1 GDEMGMH
8 EEHMSTALN
17 TAAALGHRVA
27 VFANTHAEARA
38 IFLDMAGRVPEG
50 YAVEVR
56 RLNGGESL
64 TFEESGGR
72 IRFYS
77 LRGAG
82 YRGERVDRLFVP
94 VGTSPEQLLD
104 IWPAM
109 QTSSV
114 RVLTGY

>member
-1 GDEMGMH
+1 MH
-8 EEHMSTALN
+8 VEHMETALN
-17 TAAALGHRVA
+17 TAAALGQRVA
-27 VFANTHAEARA
+27 VFADTHHVARA
-38 IFLDMAGRVPEG
+38 IFLDMADRVPEG
-50 YAVEVR
+50 YAVKVR

-82 YRGERVDRLFVP
+82 GYRGESLDRLFVP
-94 VGTSPEQLLD
+94 VGISPELLLD

-109 QTSSV
+109 ATSRV
-114 RVLTGY
+114 GVLTGY